1 MLTIQNIKKLG
12 GRRLFGGWIITA
24 VGGNP
29 VGGNPNEPQYI
40 FYIDCNGPSGTRIDG
55 CTISLNRRGIV
66 QRTLDKPD
74 YLAYFLYYNGE
85 RTDVCVTKDWILNPE
100 NFISQL
106 KYIIKEYHNKK

>member
-1 MLTIQNIKKLG
+1 MLHIQNIRKLG

-29 VGGNPNEPQYI
+29 NAPQYI
-40 FYIDCNGPSGTRIDG
+40 IDINCNGPIGTRIDG
-55 CTISLNRRGIV
+55 CTISLNRIGIV
-66 QRTLDKPD
+66 QRTLGRPD
-74 YLAYFLYYNGE
+74 ELAYFLYYNGE

>member
-1 MLTIQNIKKLG
+1 MLHIQNISKLG
-12 GRRLFGGWIITA
+12 GRRLFGGWVIKA
-24 VGGNP
+24 VNGHP
-29 VGGNPNEPQYI
+29 TQSKYLLDI
-40 FYIDCNGPSGTRIDG
+40 HCNGPIGTRIDG
-55 CTISLNRRGIV
+55 CTISLNRIGIV
-66 QRTLDKPD
+66 QRTLDRPD

>member
-1 MLTIQNIKKLG
+1 MLHIQNISKLG

-29 VGGNPNEPQYI
+29 NAPQYI
-40 FYIDCNGPSGTRIDG
+40 IDINCNGPIGNRIDG
-55 CTISLNRRGIV
+55 CTISLNRIGIV

>member
-1 MLTIQNIKKLG
+1 MLHIQNIRKLG

-29 VGGNPNEPQYI
+29 NKPHYLLDI
-40 FYIDCNGPSGTRIDG
+40 HCNGPIGNRIDG
-55 CTISLNRRGIV
+55 CTISLNRIGIV
-66 QRTLDKPD
+66 LRTLGRPVE
-74 YLAYFLYYNGE
+74 LAYFIYYNGE

-106 KYIIKEYHNKK
+106 KYIIKEYHNKQ

>member
-1 MLTIQNIKKLG
+1 MLHIQNIRKLG

-29 VGGNPNEPQYI
+29 NEPQYI
-40 FYIDCNGPSGTRIDG
+40 FNINCNGPIGNRIDR
-55 CTISLNRRGIV
+55 CTISLNRIGEL
-66 QRTLDKPD
+66 QRNMFKPD
-74 YLAYFLYYNGE
+74 TTAYFLYYNGE

-106 KYIIKEYHNKK
+106 KYIIKEYHNKR

>member
-1 MLTIQNIKKLG
+1 MLHIQNIRKLG

-29 VGGNPNEPQYI
+29 NEPQYI
-40 FYIDCNGPSGTRIDG
+40 FNINCNGPIGNRIDR
-55 CTISLNRRGIV
+55 CTISLNRIGEL
-66 QRTLDKPD
+66 QRNMFKPD
-74 YLAYFLYYNGE
+74 TTAYFLYYNGE

>member
-1 MLTIQNIKKLG
+1 MLHIQNIRKLG

-29 VGGNPNEPQYI
+29 NAPQYI
-40 FYIDCNGPSGTRIDG
+40 IDINCNWGLTRIDG
-55 CTISLNRRGIV
+55 CTISLNRKGEI
-66 QRTLDKPD
+66 QRTLGRPD
-74 YLAYFLYYNGE
+74 ELAYFLYYNGV
-85 RTDVCVTKDWILNPE
+85 RTEVCVTKDWILNPE

>member
-40 FYIDCNGPSGTRIDG
+40 FYIDCKGPSGTRIDG

>member
-1 MLTIQNIKKLG
+1 MLHIQNISKLG

-29 VGGNPNEPQYI
+29 NAPQYI
-40 FYIDCNGPSGTRIDG
+40 IDINCNGPIGTRIDG
-55 CTISLNRRGIV
+55 CTISLNRIGIV
-66 QRTLDKPD
+66 QRTLGRPVE
-74 YLAYFLYYNGE
+74 LAYFLYYNGE